1 MLIFLQNLKIL
12 IRGKLRYKF
21 FRFQFYMITVAIL
34 EVTSVSLIA
43 PMVGIA
49 TSPDEFLR
57 KGMLLDFRNFFGLGE
72 EIFVV
77 YLTIVVLLVII
88 FAAIASM
95 LITWRLS
102 LFSEQIGADL
112 TSSLYSFYIRK
123 EWIEHTKNTT
133 ANRLIVILKDAPE
146 VVVSLNDFLNLNSK
160 CILVLCF
167 TVGLLLLD
175 PLVTLS
181 VLIIF
186 LLLYLSIFL
195 WAKKLLQSN
204 SVELSRAWGGRIRTF
219 RNSFGAL
226 KEIILLNKREF
237 FIQRFTENGKR
248 YAKKRGNNLT
258 MQIIPRYF
266 VELVMFGSII
276 IFSFFLISTKTS
288 VISILPIFSV
298 FAVAGLKLIPA
309 FQAIY
314 HSIAAIQGRVQH
326 LNNIKDDIKLISEEA
341 TNKGI
346 ASFQNSDKKVERIGF
361 FKEIELKN
369 IAYRYPEKEKNILDG
384 INLKIKKNSTVGIAG
399 PSGSGKTTLADIL
412 MSLIRADSGELLIDG
427 VRIKIDNQL
436 SWQQKIAFVPQT
448 LFLIDGTVKENILLG
463 KNLDLIDET
472 KLDSILELT
481 ELSEVLKTLP
491 EGLDTYI
498 GDDGIQLSGGQRQ
511 RVGIA
516 RALYK
521 NSEIIVLDE
530 ATSALD
536 GISEAKIM
544 DSLEKIKGSKTII
557 LIAHRLSTLIEADK
571 IVLLNNGRIEAE
583 GNYENLIKNS
593 ELFRKMDKKNLI
605 NNR

>member
-1 MLIFLQNLKIL
+1 
-12 IRGKLRYKF
+12 
-21 FRFQFYMITVAIL
+21 
-34 EVTSVSLIA
+34 
-43 PMVGIA
+43 
-49 TSPDEFLR
+49 
-57 KGMLLDFRNFFGLGE
+57 
-72 EIFVV
+72 
-77 YLTIVVLLVII
+77 
-88 FAAIASM
+88 IASM

-276 IFSFFLISTKTS
+276 IFSFFLIS
-288 VISILPIFSV
+288 
-298 FAVAGLKLIPA
+298 
-309 FQAIY
+309 
-314 HSIAAIQGRVQH
+314 
-326 LNNIKDDIKLISEEA
+326 
-341 TNKGI
+341 
-346 ASFQNSDKKVERIGF
+346 
-361 FKEIELKN
+361 
-369 IAYRYPEKEKNILDG
+369 
-384 INLKIKKNSTVGIAG
+384 
-399 PSGSGKTTLADIL
+399 
-412 MSLIRADSGELLIDG
+412 
-427 VRIKIDNQL
+427 
-436 SWQQKIAFVPQT
+436 
-448 LFLIDGTVKENILLG
+448 
-463 KNLDLIDET
+463 
-472 KLDSILELT
+472 
-481 ELSEVLKTLP
+481 
-491 EGLDTYI
+491 
-498 GDDGIQLSGGQRQ
+498 
-511 RVGIA
+511 
-516 RALYK
+516 
-521 NSEIIVLDE
+521 
-530 ATSALD
+530 
-536 GISEAKIM
+536 
-544 DSLEKIKGSKTII
+544 
-557 LIAHRLSTLIEADK
+557 
-571 IVLLNNGRIEAE
+571 
-583 GNYENLIKNS
+583 
-593 ELFRKMDKKNLI
+593 
-605 NNR
+605 